1 MNISPHLS
9 GSGGGGGGG
18 GSPTITPDTLLSKD
32 IVEFTLGVQ
41 EGPIAGLINGP
52 RGFYLD
58 DTPLVS
64 PNGENNF
71 NPFELHVYHGDVN
84 PSPVRNILGGT
95 TSNSR
100 VGVNLSELTPVVR
113 TSPSSLQNNIDRLE
127 VRLKF
132 NTLVQT
138 NDNGDQLEE
147 TARFKI
153 KYRAAGSPAWLDF
166 FSDAQESKLTI
177 TSTNTTGYNQSQKTI
192 TKTVDIPATG
202 NFAEKDPIKGGVNY
216 HISGQVAD
224 TSTPGYNVSKA
235 GSYGKLY
242 LNTTNHNYKYVVDHT
257 AVVALNTAGTDAFD
271 ITNGHHTTLLDV
283 VVRNPEIIEITGKT
297 TSGYVKDFV
306 KGVPRQGG
314 DWEIQVTKISPD
326 NKTHHT
332 VSMAWESTQFVT
344 QENRSY
350 DNLAVIRGLAQASD
364 QFTGIPRF
372 SGVYGCLIVK
382 VPSNYDPTTRYCTGA
397 WDGTFKLAHTD
408 NPAWCLYDLLTNELY
423 GLKRYYSHLKVDR
436 YSFYDAAKWCDGLV
450 PRPGGGYQP
459 RFTYNDKIE
468 QSRDALEL
476 AYHIAG
482 IFGAIPITD
491 LNGTVRLKLDKPG
504 LPTQIFGAESITPQ
518 GFQYSFSDV
527 TQRPNDI
534 LVKFINTGLEFEQD
548 ARQVFDQTLINKA
561 GRIPDE
567 MIALGCNDV
576 FEAQRRAYRRL
587 LQANTEIVTVTF
599 QTARMG
605 LGLEL
610 FDLIGIIDPN
620 MNWGVSGRVK
630 KHSGN
635 TIHLRDPLYL
645 PTNTDLDFQIQTKS
659 GVHDLT
665 VRATQLAATELSI
678 TAGSWPS
685 DAPQFAQFGISA
697 TAIGLVKPFR
707 ILSIQEVPDDT
718 EKLMITALEQ
728 NVNKYSDADNMTSS
742 GTVNYASAGAK
753 FPDAPVVTNVES
765 GTNHLYLNSDG
776 KVISRIFIEWD
787 HNPSSFVDEFE
798 IHYRRRGV
806 DQNFRRF
813 RAYGQDAYIENVQD
827 KATYEIF
834 VKAVNALGRK
844 SHQHH
849 KLHHTVVGKTAK
861 PGDVTD
867 LVAYQSGPD
876 VRLEFTGIEDLDLS
890 HYAVRL
896 GTTGDTWSTAKHIG
910 QSSTNSFVDRNIR
923 HSPAVY
929 FVKAVDTS
937 DNQSGTAAQL
947 SYAVPSP
954 GIPTATFTFNGT
966 EFVLDIAQDPSDDV
980 PVKEYIVRQNGNI
993 VFQGKA
999 SRFSGSADWVGA
1011 RSFDVTVTNQAG
1023 LISQVKTVTGTVV
1036 APAAPVLTAFIAET
1050 SYYLNWNA
1058 PVSTLPI
1065 SHYVVKDLTD
1075 NRVLEE
1081 KNPGGIYSGN
1091 VNWIGQKDF
1100 EVYAVDSAGNV
1111 GTASATYVSVSAPNV
1126 TGLQSNVS
1134 RSILKLSWTGNKTS
1148 LPIRKYWIYTGASF
1162 ASAVEL
1168 ARIGAET
1175 YSFPVEWNGTKTF
1188 YVVAVDTAGNL
1199 SVEATVVE
1207 TIDPPGQPE
1216 VTSDIVDQNVHLTWS
1231 DASTELLVTKV
1242 RLENRLEWRQ
1252 DTFDPAVGEAEG
1264 DITNVVQNI
1273 DHLVISTKVS
1283 PTLQTSGSTTGFQL
1297 TLPKELTKQ
1306 WYEDTIT
1313 VRVKAATSGVNPGTQ
1328 LQMTYSTNEVGNADI
1343 QTFTVDGTA
1352 SWYEFSYPLAAVGSG
1367 GPLDNYIGIWG
1378 EAGRDVG
1385 IWEIELLTSKKLF
1398 QHATGSATTFPAK
1411 FLGTTRFFA
1420 TPIDEA
1426 GNYGATGEVTESV
1439 EAPGTFTFNGEI
1451 RDAFVDF
1458 SWASPTA
1465 TLPIDY
1471 YEIRR
1476 GATQSN
1482 SAFVARVSSNNY
1494 NFPAD
1499 WLGTETFWIIAYDTA
1514 RNASPVQNVDVEIL
1528 APTAPV
1534 PRSEVID
1541 NNVLLRWSNGVGT
1554 LPITATEIRKGA
1566 AFADAEVL
1574 QKVDATFATFF
1585 EFQSG
1590 DYDYWLVEIDTAGN
1604 YGTPVMITTVV
1615 SEPPDFVLQTSMTS
1629 DFSGTKNMV
1638 IESSNGLLFG
1648 IDETKTLDD
1657 HFQDNGYDTP
1667 QQQIDGG
1674 YPIFIQPIDHL
1685 TPASYQEEFNTLGVL
1700 KSSIITVTP
1709 TLAKLAGDG
1718 EIEVDI
1724 EFRETVND
1732 PWIKHTNK
1740 TQVYAQNFQFIRF
1753 TLRLVADS
1761 KHDLIEVSRI
1771 DMRLNVKIRND
1782 AGSGQGFAVDTSG
1795 TQVNFNVNF
1804 VDVASITVTPN
1815 TTTPV
1820 IPVYDFLDTQ
1830 NPTGFTVY
1838 LFDKNGNR
1846 VDGDFSWAVRGY

>member
-1 MNISPHLS
+1 MNVPLRLS
-9 GSGGGGGGG
+9 GSGSGGGGG

-84 PSPVRNILGGT
+84 ASRVRNILGGT
-95 TSNSR
+95 TSNSQ
-100 VGVNLSELTPVVR
+100 VGVTLAELTPVVR
-113 TSPSSLQNNIDRLE
+113 TSPASLQNNIDRLE

-138 NDNGDQLEE
+138 NDGGDQLEE

-153 KYRAAGSPAWLDF
+153 KYRAAGSPTWLDF
-166 FSDAQESKLTI
+166 FSEAQESKLTI
-177 TSTNTTGYNQSQKTI
+177 TSSYTTGYDRSQKTV
-192 TKTVDIPATG
+192 TKTADIPVTG

-216 HISGQVAD
+216 NISGQVAD
-224 TSTPGYNVSKA
+224 TSVPGFNVSKA
-235 GSYGKLY
+235 GSYGKLH
-242 LNTTNHNYKYVVDHT
+242 LNTTSNNYKYVVDPV
-257 AVVALNTAGTDAFD
+257 AVAALNAAGTDSFTL
-271 ITNGHHTTLLDV
+271 TNGHHTTSLEV
-283 VVRNPEIIEITGKT
+283 VVRNPEIVEITGKT

-306 KGVPRQGG
+306 KGVPRQAA

-326 NKTHHT
+326 NETHHT
-332 VSMAWESTQFVT
+332 VSMTWESIQFVT
-344 QENRSY
+344 RENRRY
-350 DNLAVIRGLAQASD
+350 DNLAVIRGLGQASD
-364 QFTGIPRF
+364 QFSGIPRF

-382 VPSNYDPTTRYCTGA
+382 VPSNYDPITRHCVGA

-423 GLKRYYSHLKVDR
+423 GLKRYYPHLKVDR
-436 YSFYDAAKWCDGLV
+436 YSFYDAAKWCDELV

-468 QSRDALEL
+468 QPRDALEL

-482 IFGAIPITD
+482 IFGAIPVTD

-504 LPTQIFGAESITPQ
+504 LPTQIFGAESITPE

-534 LVKFINTGLEFEQD
+534 LVKFINTGLEFEED
-548 ARQVFDQTLINKA
+548 ARQVFDQALIDKA

-587 LQANTEIVTVTF
+587 LQANTEIITATF

-610 FDLIGIIDPN
+610 FDLIGIMDPN

-630 KHSGN
+630 SRSGN
-635 TIHLRDPLYL
+635 TIYLRDPLYL
-645 PTNTDLDFQIQTKS
+645 PTNTDLDLQIQTKS
-659 GVHDLT
+659 GLHDLT
-665 VRATQLAATELSI
+665 VRVTQPAATELTI
-678 TAGSWPS
+678 TAGTWPA

-697 TAIGLVKPFR
+697 TAVGLVKPFR
-707 ILSIQEVPDDT
+707 VLSIQEDPEDA

-742 GTVNYASAGAK
+742 GTVNYASAGAR

-765 GTNHLYLNSDG
+765 GTDHLYLNSDG

-787 HNPSSFVDEFE
+787 HNPSSFVDEFVV
-798 IHYRRRGV
+798 HYRRKGV

-813 RAYGQDAYIENVQD
+813 KTRGQDAYIENVQD

-834 VKAVNALGRK
+834 VQAVNALGRK
-844 SHQHH
+844 SRQNH
-849 KLHHTVVGKTAK
+849 KLRHTVVGKTAK
-861 PGDVTD
+861 PGKVTN
-867 LVAYQSGPD
+867 LVANQNGPD
-876 VRLEFTGIEDLDLS
+876 VRLDFTGIEDLDLS

-896 GTTGDTWSTAKHIG
+896 GSPGDTWSSAKYIG
-910 QSSTNSFVDRNIR
+910 QTSTTSFVDRNIR
-923 HSPAVY
+923 HSPAKY
-929 FVKAVDTS
+929 FVRAVDTS
-937 DNQSGTAAQL
+937 KNQSATTDLEFTVENPGT
-947 SYAVPSP
+947 
-954 GIPTATFTFNGT
+954 PTATFTFNGT
-966 EFVLDIAQDPSDDV
+966 EFVLDISQDPSDDV

-993 VFQGKA
+993 VFQGKT

-1011 RSFDVTVTNQAG
+1011 KSFDVTVVNQAG
-1023 LISQVKTVTGTVV
+1023 QVSPVKTVTGTVV

-1075 NRVLEE
+1075 NKVLEA

-1100 EVYAVDSAGNV
+1100 EIYAVDSAGNV
-1111 GTASATYVSVSAPNV
+1111 GTAATTYVAVSAPTV
-1126 TGLQSNVS
+1126 TGLQSSVS

-1148 LPIRKYWIYTGASF
+1148 LPIRKYRIYTGASF
-1162 ASAVEL
+1162 ATAVEV
-1168 ARIGAET
+1168 ARVGAET
-1175 YSFPVEWNGTKTF
+1175 YSLPVDWNGTKTF

-1199 SVEATVVE
+1199 GTEASVVE

-1216 VTSDIVDQNVHLTWS
+1216 VTSDIVDQNVHLSWS
-1231 DASTELLVTKV
+1231 DASTELLITKM
-1242 RLENRLEWRQ
+1242 RLENRLEWQQ
-1252 DTFDPAVGEAEG
+1252 DTFDPTVGEAKA
-1264 DITNVVQNI
+1264 DISSVVQNV
-1273 DHLVISTKVS
+1273 DHLVLSTVAA
-1283 PTLQTSGSTTGFQL
+1283 PALATSGHTTGFKI
-1297 TLPKELTKQ
+1297 TLPAELTKQ

-1313 VRVKAATSGVNPGTQ
+1313 VRVKAATSGANPGTE
-1328 LQMTYSTNEVGNADI
+1328 LKTTYSTNAVGNAGVS
-1343 QTFTVDGTA
+1343 TFTIDATPT
-1352 SWYEFSYPLAAVGSG
+1352 WYEFDYSLAAAGSG

-1378 EAGRDVG
+1378 EDGKDVG
-1385 IWEIELLTSKKLF
+1385 IWEVELLTSKKLF
-1398 QHATGSATTFPAK
+1398 QQATGSATTFPAK
-1411 FLGTTRFFA
+1411 FLGTTRYFA
-1420 TPIDEA
+1420 TPVDEA
-1426 GNYGATGEVTESV
+1426 GNYGTTGEVTQLV
-1439 EAPGTFTFNGEI
+1439 EAPGAFTLNGGI
-1451 RDAFVDF
+1451 RDAFADF
-1458 SWASPTA
+1458 SWTSPTA

-1471 YEIRR
+1471 FEIRR
-1476 GATQSN
+1476 GATEAG
-1482 SAFVARVSSNNY
+1482 SAFVAQVSSNNY
-1494 NFPAD
+1494 NFHAD
-1499 WLGTETFWIIAYDTA
+1499 WLGTETFWVTAYDTA
-1514 RNASPVQNVDVEIL
+1514 GNASPVQNVDIDIL
-1528 APTAPV
+1528 APTAPT

-1541 NNVLLRWSNGVGT
+1541 NNVLLRWTNGVGT
-1554 LPITATEIRKGA
+1554 LPVNATEIRKGA
-1566 AFADAEVL
+1566 VFADAEVL

-1615 SEPPDFVLQTSMTS
+1615 SEPPDFVLQTSYTS
-1629 DFSGTKNMV
+1629 DFSGTKTMV
-1638 IESSNGLLFG
+1638 IDGPNGLLFG
-1648 IDETKTLDD
+1648 IDENKTVDD
-1657 HFQDNGYDTP
+1657 HFQDHGYDTP

-1685 TPASYQEEFNTLGVL
+1685 TPAFYQEEYDTLGVL

-1709 TLAKLAGDG
+1709 TIAKLAGDG

-1740 TQVYAQNFQFIRF
+1740 TRVYAQNFQFIRF

-1782 AGSGQGFAVDTSG
+1782 AGSGHGLAADTGG
-1795 TQVNFNVNF
+1795 TQVNFNVDF